1 MNLIRWKELDSL
13 DKLMNNF
20 FGQDYNLNTVKCPS
34 CHADV
39 YVKDNS
45 IVADID
51 MPGIDPKDVE
61 ITIEGNYLRLIGKR
75 QEENEVNEKDFYR
88 KEIIKGSFERYIPLP
103 TDQIDH
109 ENIKAVYKKGVL
121 QVSVPKKVEEKKKIE
136 IKVESE

>member
-20 FGQDYNLNTVKCPS
+20 FGQDYNVNTIKCPS

-39 YVKDNS
+39 YMKENN
-45 IVADID
+45 IMADID

-61 ITIEGNYLRLIGKR
+61 ITIEGNYLKITGKR
-75 QEENEVNEKDFYR
+75 HEENEVKEQDFYR

-103 TDQIDH
+103 TDQIDD

-121 QVSVPKKVEEKKKIE
+121 QVTVPKKEEEKKRIE

>member
-20 FGQDYNLNTVKCPS
+20 FGQDSNLTPVNCAS
-34 CHADV
+34 CKADV
-39 YVKDNS
+39 YVKDNN
-45 IVADID
+45 IMADID
-51 MPGIDPKDVE
+51 IPGIDPKDVD
-61 ITIEGNYLRLIGKR
+61 ISIESNYLKVKGSRD
-75 QEENEVNEKDFYR
+75 EVNEVNEQDFYR

-103 TDQIDH
+103 TDQIDD

-121 QVSVPKKVEEKKKIE
+121 QVTVPKKEEEKKRIE

>member
-20 FGQDYNLNTVKCPS
+20 FNQEANLNMIKCPA

-39 YVKDNS
+39 YVKGDS
-45 IVADID
+45 IVTEID

-61 ITIEGNYLRLIGKR
+61 ISIEGHYLKVLGKR
-75 QEENEVNEKDFYR
+75 HEESEVNEKDFYR
-88 KEIIKGSFERYIPLP
+88 KEVIKGSFERYIPLP

-121 QVSVPKKVEEKKKIE
+121 QVTAAKKAEEKKKIE
-136 IKVESE
+136 IKIENE